1 MKKSS
6 VRPTDGEIERVFV
19 RYSDMLFRMCFT
31 ALGNNSDAEDAVSNT
46 FLKFIT
52 NSPVF
57 RDEEHE
63 KAWFLR
69 VASNLCKDSHRF
81 RKRHDYVNLDEI
93 SDYCRT
99 QPECDILEAVMRLP
113 LEYKTVVY
121 MHYIEGYKSG
131 EIAAILSLSPAAV
144 RKRLQY
150 ARELLKIEYGREN
163 GL

>member
-69 VASNLCKDSHRF
+69 GGVEFVQGFAPFPEAS
-81 RKRHDYVNLDEI
+81 
-93 SDYCRT
+93 
-99 QPECDILEAVMRLP
+99 
-113 LEYKTVVY
+113 
-121 MHYIEGYKSG
+121 
-131 EIAAILSLSPAAV
+131 
-144 RKRLQY
+144 
-150 ARELLKIEYGREN
+150 
-163 GL
+163 